1 MSQKR
6 LDWDPE
12 TGPEGK
18 DTVCSSTPSL
28 QFCELVRVRRQPP
41 EPLDGQKRGGIG
53 GSCFSLSSCFLGVPS
68 RLYAGK
74 NGKALRSF
82 PLFLSLVQPL
92 LFHCVVWFFLFFFFK
107 PDRNPPVLVPS
118 SACSPDA
125 WRGLEGDGE
134 LI

>member
-82 PLFLSLVQPL
+82 PLSHWFSPCSFTVLSG
-92 LFHCVVWFFLFFFFK
+92 FFCFFFS
-107 PDRNPPVLVPS
+107 N
-118 SACSPDA
+118 
-125 WRGLEGDGE
+125 
-134 LI
+134 LIGTLLC

>member
-41 EPLDGQKRGGIG
+41 EPLDGQKRGGHWG
-53 GSCFSLSSCFLGVPS
+53 LLF
-68 RLYAGK
+68 
-74 NGKALRSF
+74 F
-82 PLFLSLVQPL
+82 PLFMFSRCTVQALRREEWKGTEEFPSLSLVQPL